1 MRKDSIFDPVPD
13 GSGEEVFEVLAQSDS
28 VKIERIVSSGQ
39 SSPAEGWYD
48 QAWNEWVI
56 VLRGDASI
64 QFEDDVIVDLS
75 EGDYIKIP
83 ARKRHRVVSTSAT
96 PETIWLAV
104 HY

>member
-1 MRKDSIFDPVPD
+1 MRKDSIFDRVPD
-13 GSGEEVFEVLAQSDS
+13 DLSEEVFEVLAQSDS

-48 QAWNEWVI
+48 QACNEWVI
-56 VLRGDASI
+56 VLKGDARI
-64 QFEDDVIVDLS
+64 QFEDDAVVDLS
-75 EGDYIKIP
+75 EGDYINIP
-83 ARKRHRVVSTSAT
+83 ARKRHRVVSTSVT

>member
-1 MRKDSIFDPVPD
+1 VRKHNVYDRVPD
-13 GSGEEVFEVLAQSDS
+13 DSREEVFEVLAQSGS

-48 QAWNEWVI
+48 QALYEWVI
-56 VLRGDASI
+56 VLRGEASI
-64 QFEDDVIVDLS
+64 QFEDDAVVDLS
-75 EGDYIKIP
+75 EGDYINIP
-83 ARKRHRVVSTSAT
+83 AHKRHRVVSTSVT